1 MKSNQLLENRP
12 APGISPAFTHLCLR
26 SCQKVLAQIWK
37 VKGAIFAE
45 WRDGLKDH
53 ESMLRLALNEA
64 EALAWQ
70 TGTRISYSRLSRR
83 RKSTRSLTGTDIN
96 ESCGKLN
103 CSLPWRLEM
112 RRQWRLGAELT
123 ASWFV
128 AGAKPCREASSSGC
142 QPRD

>member
-70 TGTRISYSRLSRR
+70 TEYPHLVFPA
-83 RKSTRSLTGTDIN
+83 LA
-96 ESCGKLN
+96 
-103 CSLPWRLEM
+103 
-112 RRQWRLGAELT
+112 AEKVHAIADWNRHQRVLWQT
-123 ASWFV
+123 ELFFAL
-128 AGAKPCREASSSGC
+128 AA
-142 QPRD
+142 